1 MGSKWRKAKL
11 ALGLNMC
18 LYVPH
23 QKLEDSSPS
32 PSISSTKHHPV
43 TANVPS
49 RFSSDPVPLS
59 PVSPS
64 DHDCRPTTPTPSS
77 SGLRLSKSAPKSSKR
92 TCSICLTPMK
102 LGQGHAIFTAECSH
116 SFHFKCITSNVKHGN
131 QICPVCR
138 AKWKEIPFQSPAS
151 EFPNGRSRI
160 NPAELPRDDAWT
172 TAVRRLPSPRLDS
185 TRHIS
190 SLFHASEPETFDD
203 DEVLD
208 QPQQNPQQNVIDK
221 HASKNNSIGA
231 IEVKTY
237 PEVSAVPRANSH
249 NNFAILIHLKA
260 PHTSEGLNSRNQAIV
275 SPTTQNSRAPV
286 DLVTVLDV
294 SGSMAGTKLALL
306 KRAMG
311 FVIQH
316 LGPSDRLSV
325 IAFSSTA
332 RRLFPLR
339 QMTESGR
346 QEALQ
351 AVNSLTS
358 NGGTNIAEGLRKGA
372 KLIVD
377 RKWKNPVGS
386 IILLSD
392 GQDTYTVTSPSGAHS
407 RTNYKSLLPLAI
419 QRNGGIGLRIPV
431 HTFGFGAD
439 HDAASMHSI
448 SEISG
453 GTFSFIEA
461 EGVIQDAF
469 AQCIGGLLSVVVQ
482 EACVKLECAHP
493 NVLINS
499 MKAGSYLTSM
509 TADAKAGS
517 IDVGDLYAD
526 EERDFLVTVDV
537 PVDESCD
544 EMSLLKV
551 KCNYRDPISKELVS
565 LEENNEVKI
574 QRETVVGQ
582 LIVSMEVDKQ
592 RNRLRAAEAMAEA
605 RAAAERGDL
614 TGAVSLLE
622 SCCRALSETIS
633 ARAGDR
639 LCVALCAELKEMQ
652 ERMANRQVYESSGR
666 AYVLSGLSSH
676 SWQRATARGDST
688 DSTSLVQ
695 AYQTPTMTDMVTR
708 SQTMFFGDPPRRKLR
723 QAQSFPARPRPRAK
737 NGSASDSDNTAA
749 SSGASG
755 TRVLGIM
762 FVLPML
768 LWCIQ
773 KLLPAPV

>member
-32 PSISSTKHHPV
+32 PSTSTSMKHHRD
-43 TANVPS
+43 TANVHS
-49 RFSSDPVPLS
+49 RFSSDAVPLS
-59 PVSPS
+59 PVSAS
-64 DHDCRPTTPTPSS
+64 GNDCRPTTPTPSS
-77 SGLRLSKSAPKSSKR
+77 SGLRVSKSVPKSSKR
-92 TCSICLTPMK
+92 TCSICLTSMK

-116 SFHFKCITSNVKHGN
+116 SFHFHCIASNVKHGN

-151 EFPNGRSRI
+151 DVPNGRSRI
-160 NPAELPRDDAWT
+160 NPADWPRDDTWT
-172 TAVRRLPSPRLDS
+172 TAVQRLPSPRLDS

-190 SLFHASEPETFDD
+190 SLFHASEPGTFDD
-203 DEVLD
+203 DEALD
-208 QPQQNPQQNVIDK
+208 QQQENPQQNVIDK
-221 HASKNNSIGA
+221 VASKNNSIGA

-237 PEVSAVPRANSH
+237 PEVSAVPRANGH

-260 PHTSEGLNSRNQAIV
+260 PFTSGGLNSRNQTIF

-339 QMTESGR
+339 RMIETGR

-392 GQDTYTVTSPSGAHS
+392 GQDTYNVTSPSGAHS
-407 RTNYKSLLPLAI
+407 RTDYKSLLPQSI
-419 QRNGGIGLRIPV
+419 QCNGGTGLRIPV
-431 HTFGFGAD
+431 HAFGFGAD

-453 GTFSFIEA
+453 GTFSFIET

-499 MKAGSYLTSM
+499 IKAGSYRTSVM
-509 TADAKAGS
+509 ADAKAGS

-526 EERDFLVTVDV
+526 EERDFLVTVNV
-537 PVDESCD
+537 PVDESSD

-551 KCNYRDPISKELVS
+551 KCNYRDPITKEMVS

-574 QRETVVGQ
+574 QRATVVGQ
-582 LIVSMEVDKQ
+582 PIVSMEVDRQ
-592 RNRLRAAEAMAEA
+592 RNRLRAAEAMVEA
-605 RAAAERGDL
+605 RAAAEHGDL

-622 SCCRALSETIS
+622 SCRRALSETIS

-639 LCVALCAELKEMQ
+639 LCVALRAELKEMQ
-652 ERMANRQVYESSGR
+652 ERMANRHVYESSGR

-708 SQTMFFGDPPRRKLR
+708 SQTMFFGNPPQQKLR
-723 QAQSFPARPRPRAK
+723 QAQSFPARPRPR
-737 NGSASDSDNTAA
+737 
-749 SSGASG
+749 
-755 TRVLGIM
+755 
-762 FVLPML
+762 
-768 LWCIQ
+768 
-773 KLLPAPV
+773 